1 MKLIMKSVVFIVIL
15 VMKSVGDLF
24 AEVYRDLSHEVGRGV
39 NVYVNREFS
48 HEVGRGV
55 ISMKLVMK
63 FIVL

>member
-1 MKLIMKSVVFIVIL
+1 MIL
-15 VMKSVGDLF
+15 VMKSVGELF